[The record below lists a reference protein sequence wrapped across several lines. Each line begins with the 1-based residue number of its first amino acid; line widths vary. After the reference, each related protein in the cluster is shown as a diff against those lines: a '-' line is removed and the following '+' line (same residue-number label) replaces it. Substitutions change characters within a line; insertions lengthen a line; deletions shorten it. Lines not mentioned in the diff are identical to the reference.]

1 MKKTTSLILKSFLSN
16 ENNSLFIFSIVPTM
30 KKQKSGF
37 KQNLFIS

>member
-1 MKKTTSLILKSFLSN
+1 MKIIVYY
-16 ENNSLFIFSIVPTM
+16 IFSIVPTT

>member
-1 MKKTTSLILKSFLSN
+1 MKIIVYY
-16 ENNSLFIFSIVPTM
+16 IFSIVPTM